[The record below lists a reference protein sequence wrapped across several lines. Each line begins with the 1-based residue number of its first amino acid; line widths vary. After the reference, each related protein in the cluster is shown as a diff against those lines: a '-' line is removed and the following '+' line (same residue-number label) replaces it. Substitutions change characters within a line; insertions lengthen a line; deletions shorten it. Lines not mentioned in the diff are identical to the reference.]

1 MVTIVAV
8 IGGKGGTG
16 KTTIAAN
23 LAVGWSRAGRSV
35 VLVDADSQGSISD
48 WAAVAGDA
56 MTIPIT
62 GASKP
67 AQLKDLP
74 KLVDSYD
81 IAVIDAGPR
90 ISEETGLI
98 IRAADVALL
107 PCMPSGLDIWAQ
119 ESIADLIR
127 QRQAVADKPKA
138 AIILNSAVSGLRIA
152 GDLLA
157 TATEMGIYVLD
168 TTIARRPAIYP
179 SSMSAG
185 RTVYDHQPPSA
196 EAIAEIENLRTEVE
210 RFF

>member
-1 MVTIVAV
+1 MVTVVAV

-16 KTTIAAN
+16 KTTLAAN
-23 LAVGWSRAGRSV
+23 LAVGWHRAGHSV

-48 WAAVAGDA
+48 WAAVAGDELA
-56 MTIPIT
+56 IPIM

-67 AQLKDLP
+67 AQLRDLP
-74 KLVDSYD
+74 KLVDVYD

-90 ISEETGLI
+90 VSEETGLI

-138 AIILNSAVSGLRIA
+138 AIVLNSAVSGLRIA
-152 GDLLA
+152 SDLLA
-157 TATEMGIYVLD
+157 AASEMGIDVLD
-168 TTIARRPAIYP
+168 TTIARRPAVYP

-185 RTVYDHQPPSA
+185 RTVYDHHPPSA
-196 EAIAEIENLRTEVE
+196 EAIAEIENLKTEVE
-210 RFF
+210 RMF